1 MHIPSI
7 KGYKMGF
14 RINTNIAALNAHNN
28 GVMNNR
34 ALDSSLS
41 KLSSGLR
48 INSAADDAS
57 GMAIADSLRSQASSL
72 GQAIRNANDAQS
84 IIQIADK
91 AMDEQLKIIDTIK
104 VKAIQAAQDGQSRDS
119 RIALQ
124 SDITRLMESLDN
136 IANTTSYNG
145 QNLLSGAFTNKEFQI
160 GAYSNQTVKASI
172 GNTTSQVIG
181 AARFETSATITATG
195 SIGSVA
201 SFVISSGTNDLTL
214 ESTIMDISANTGL
227 GALATMINKN
237 SDLTGIQAAATVIST
252 TTNAIAIGSVS
263 DLNINGIIIG
273 NFSVEAND
281 ANGTLVNA
289 INSKT
294 AETGVRASTTESGAL
309 ELTSLDGRGLFVS
322 TSDASAAF
330 VGAEGSNYGRLTLS
344 NQDGSDIVVT
354 AGADNIISA
363 SYEAN
368 LNLSDV
374 KSNISSADALAL
386 GAAANAAQETKLSGG
401 IGAGVTSLKGAM
413 MTMDVAQSA
422 QKLLDSIR
430 ADLGSVQNQII
441 SVVNNISV
449 TQVNV
454 QAAESQIRDVDFA
467 SESATFS
474 KHNILA
480 QSGSFAMSQANAIQQ
495 NVLSLL
501 Q

>member
-1 MHIPSI
+1 
-7 KGYKMGF
+7 MGF
-14 RINTNIAALNAHNN
+14 RINTNVAALNAHNN
-28 GVMNNR
+28 GVVNNR

-91 AMDEQLKIIDTIK
+91 AMDEQIKIIDTIK
-104 VKAIQAAQDGQSRDS
+104 VKAIQAAQDGQNRDS

-124 SDITRLMESLDN
+124 ADITRLMESLDN
-136 IANTTSYNG
+136 IANTTAYNG
-145 QNLLSGAFTNKEFQI
+145 QSLLSGAFTNKEFQI

-181 AARFETSATITATG
+181 ASRFETSATITATG
-195 SIGSVA
+195 SVGSVA
-201 SFVISSGTNDLTL
+201 SFVISSGLNDLTL
-214 ESTIMDISANTGL
+214 ESVPMDISANTGL

-237 SDLTGIQAAATVIST
+237 SDLTGIQASATVIST
-252 TTNAIAIGSVS
+252 STNAVAVGSVS
-263 DLNINGIIIG
+263 DLKINGVVIG
-273 NFSVEAND
+273 NFSVAAND
-281 ANGTLVNA
+281 ANGTLINA
-289 INSKT
+289 INAKT
-294 AETGVRASTTESGAL
+294 AETGVRAATNASGGL
-309 ELTSLDGRGLFVS
+309 ELTSVDGRGLVVS
-322 TSDASAAF
+322 TSDTSAAL
-330 VGAEGSNYGRLTLS
+330 VGIEGSNYGRLTLS

-363 SYEAN
+363 SFEAN
-368 LNLSDV
+368 LNLADIR
-374 KSNISSADALAL
+374 SNIGSAEALAI
-386 GAAANAAQETKLSGG
+386 GAAANAAQDARLSGG
-401 IGAGVTSLKGAM
+401 IGAGVTSLRGAM
-413 MTMDVAQSA
+413 AAMDIAQSA

-430 ADLGSVQNQII
+430 ADLGAVQNQLVSTI
-441 SVVNNISV
+441 NNISV

-454 QAAESQIRDVDFA
+454 TAAESQIRDVDFA
-467 SESATFS
+467 AESANFS

-480 QSGSFAMSQANAIQQ
+480 QSGSFAMSQANQIQQ

>member
-1 MHIPSI
+1 MHIPSL

-28 GVMNNR
+28 GVVNNR
-34 ALDSSLS
+34 AIDSSLA

-57 GMAIADSLRSQASSL
+57 GMAIADSLRSQASAL
-72 GQAIRNANDAQS
+72 GQAVRNANDAQS

-91 AMDEQLKIIDTIK
+91 AMDEQIKILDTIK
-104 VKAIQAAQDGQSRDS
+104 VKAIQAAQDGQSRAS
-119 RIALQ
+119 RVALQ

-145 QNLLSGAFTNKEFQI
+145 QTLLSGAFTNKEFQI
-160 GAYSNQTVKASI
+160 GAFSNETVKVSI

-181 AARFETSATITATG
+181 ASRFETSQTITATG

-201 SFVISSGTNDLTL
+201 TFVISSGTNDLNL
-214 ESTIMDISANTGL
+214 ESVPMDISANSGL
-227 GALATMINKN
+227 GMMATMINKN
-237 SDLTGIQAAATVIST
+237 ADLTGIRATATVVST
-252 TTNAIAIGSVS
+252 SDAPIAIGNISGFK
-263 DLNINGIIIG
+263 INGIIIG
-273 NFSVEAND
+273 DFSAQAND
-281 ANGTLVNA
+281 ANGTLINA
-289 INSKT
+289 INAKT
-294 AETGVRASTTESGAL
+294 SETGVRAATTSDGRL
-309 ELTSLDGRGLFVS
+309 ELTSVDGRGMVVS
-322 TSDASAAF
+322 ATAGGPAGA
-330 VGAEGSNYGRLTLS
+330 VGTNYGRLTLS
-344 NQDGSDIVVT
+344 NQDGSDIVVS
-354 AGADNIISA
+354 AGADSLISA
-363 SYEAN
+363 SFEAN
-368 LNLSDV
+368 VNLADAR
-374 KSNISSADALAL
+374 SNIASVEALAI
-386 GAAANAAQETKLSGG
+386 GAAANSAQGLALSGG
-401 IGAGVTSLKGAM
+401 IGAGLTSLKGAM

-430 ADLGSVQNQII
+430 ADLGSAQNQII

-454 QAAESQIRDVDFA
+454 KAAESQIRDVDFA
-467 SESATFS
+467 AESATFS

-480 QSGSFAMSQANAIQQ
+480 QSGSYAMSQANAIQQ